1 MEKAMVGSLRCAWH
15 ADFNRFKVT
24 RWAHDFTSSL
34 LALSVLSCILF
45 LLPILLY
52 PCFPPEPSPHSTL
65 LPKIWCLGLF
75 WEAVPMFFFGYTFAG
90 WMHLV
95 VSSVFVDDHCSC
107 CQGLNDT
114 LHFLVWELVETTEK
128 YWFTFFFHLGMY
140 FNKGMDSIMEV

>member
-1 MEKAMVGSLRCAWH
+1 MEKAMVRSLRCAWH
-15 ADFNRFKVT
+15 ADFNRFKMT

-95 VSSVFVDDHCSC
+95 VSSVCVLMVIAVAARALMILFIFLCGSWWKPLKNTGSLFFSTWAC
-107 CQGLNDT
+107 ILIKEWT
-114 LHFLVWELVETTEK
+114 L
-128 YWFTFFFHLGMY
+128 
-140 FNKGMDSIMEV
+140 